1 MRVNLSAILGGL
13 VGGLL
18 AAAICWYATSR
29 VLPAADLDY
38 SAAEMAI
45 TALVGAVGGVLGVV
59 VGWLVHRRRA
69 RGLGG
74 IAAIVSLL
82 GALGAT
88 VGWAG
93 VVGELDETGLFLVG
107 SVLLLGIAL
116 VLLAAVDGL
125 TVALLRPASRDE
137 DASGWVDVPRR

>member
-18 AAAICWYATSR
+18 AAAVCWYATSR
-29 VLPAADLDY
+29 VLPAADVDY
-38 SAAEMAI
+38 TVTDMAL
-45 TALVGAVGGVLGVV
+45 TALVGAAGGAVGVV

-69 RGLGG
+69 KGLGG

-82 GALGAT
+82 GALGGTA
-88 VGWAG
+88 GWAG
-93 VVGELDETGLFLVG
+93 VVGELDRPGLLVVG
-107 SVLLLGIAL
+107 SVLLLGIGL

-125 TVALLRPASRDE
+125 VVALLRPASRDQ
-137 DASGWVDVPRR
+137 DAAGWVDVPRR

>member
-13 VGGLL
+13 LGGLL
-18 AAAICWYATSR
+18 AAAVCWYATSR

-38 SAAEMAI
+38 SPAEMAL
-45 TALVGAVGGVLGVV
+45 TALVGAGGGVLGVV

-88 VGWAG
+88 VGWARIVSG
-93 VVGELDETGLFLVG
+93 LDETGLFLVG

-116 VLLAAVDGL
+116 VLLAAVCGL
-125 TVALLRPASRDE
+125 TAALLGPASRE
-137 DASGWVDVPRR
+137 PRTRGAAAQGPS